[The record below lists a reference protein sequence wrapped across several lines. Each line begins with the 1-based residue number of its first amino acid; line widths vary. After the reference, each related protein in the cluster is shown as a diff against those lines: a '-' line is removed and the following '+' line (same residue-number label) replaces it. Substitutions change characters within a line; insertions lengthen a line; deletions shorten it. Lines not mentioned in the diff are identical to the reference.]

1 MPRGRARGGG
11 DEQEVAFAVVREQH
25 RHRPPCRPLL
35 PRVVRRHRLCD
46 AGGGALCDV
55 GHEAAPAERSHVVH
69 RADGG
74 ADGAQGRGGDPSGVL
89 SEPVADSAR
98 GDSRRRRADLRA
110 RLAER
115 VKHLARGCDRG
126 APDGADRRA
135 QSRLRALKV
144 VAEPF
149 GGGGPCA
156 RGCDADAERDVGG
169 DSLRRPRDR
178 RDALDGRLEGAAAR
192 PRGEGGVD
200 APPQDDDVRRVDAV
214 RRARLLSA
222 RGGLLVGVGELDVGG
237 EVEVEGGG
245 HVAAKHIEGEL
256 EAVGD

>member
-1 MPRGRARGGG
+1 MR
-11 DEQEVAFAVVREQH
+11 
-25 RHRPPCRPLL
+25 
-35 PRVVRRHRLCD
+35 
-46 AGGGALCDV
+46 
-55 GHEAAPAERSHVVH
+55 
-69 RADGG
+69 
-74 ADGAQGRGGDPSGVL
+74 
-89 SEPVADSAR
+89 
-98 GDSRRRRADLRA
+98 
-110 RLAER
+110 
-115 VKHLARGCDRG
+115 K
-126 APDGADRRA
+126 
-135 QSRLRALKV
+135 
-144 VAEPF
+144 
-149 GGGGPCA
+149 GGGGGGGGGRWGRGA
-156 RGCDADAERDVGG
+156 RSLEAPPR
-169 DSLRRPRDR
+169 LRRPRDR